1 MNSSF
6 FLTNNFFYK
15 GFSLLLLKANTWGT
29 HFRNI
34 LLGTPAYKKC
44 KEETA
49 PLDQE
54 FSNQATRNRTT

>member
-34 LLGTPAYKKC
+34 LLGTPSYKKR

-54 FSNQATRNRTT
+54 FSNQATRTRTT